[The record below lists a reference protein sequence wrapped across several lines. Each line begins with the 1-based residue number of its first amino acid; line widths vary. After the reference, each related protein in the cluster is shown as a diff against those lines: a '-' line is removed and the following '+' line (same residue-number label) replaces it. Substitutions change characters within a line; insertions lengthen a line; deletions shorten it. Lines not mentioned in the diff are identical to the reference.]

1 MYRPVRMFSF
11 ASFLFMFANPVVAQ
25 ESAARLH
32 THIRSA
38 NSRLCA
44 VIALGVKVSP
54 TLRTIVE
61 RIESSDV
68 IAYIDMRLLTT
79 PGVAA
84 QSQFVN
90 AAGGR
95 RYVRVLIDS
104 RFNGTVLLGLLGH
117 ELQHVAEIA
126 GEPSI
131 VDHQSVAAFYR
142 RTGFRSPVG
151 GANRFES
158 AAAIAAG
165 RRVMNDA
172 SEHASDVN
180 AAVGRAKQGG
190 HE

>member
-68 IAYIDMRLLTT
+68 ITYIDMRLLTT

-104 RFNGTVLLGLLGH
+104 RFNGTVRSACSATSCSTWRKSPASHRSSTISWWRRSTAAPDSEVRL
-117 ELQHVAEIA
+117 VAPTVSRA
-126 GEPSI
+126 PRPSRP
-131 VDHQSVAAFYR
+131 DAA
-142 RTGFRSPVG
+142 
-151 GANRFES
+151 
-158 AAAIAAG
+158 
-165 RRVMNDA
+165 
-172 SEHASDVN
+172 
-180 AAVGRAKQGG
+180 
-190 HE
+190 